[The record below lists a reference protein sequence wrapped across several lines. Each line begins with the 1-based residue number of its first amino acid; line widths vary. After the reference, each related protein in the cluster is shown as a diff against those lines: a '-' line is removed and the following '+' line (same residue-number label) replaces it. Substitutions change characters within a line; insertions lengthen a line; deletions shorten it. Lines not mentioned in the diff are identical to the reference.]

1 MIVESNCLEDVIDFV
16 ILSQKF
22 LPLGIGFL
30 EADDVGVTFN
40 YRFCNLCGILAP
52 IAVADVVDIESCNG
66 EAFHFVVV
74 IENDTITNVGTEYK
88 FRMLRISCWKVSNV
102 AHTMLWELGMIFS
115 NVAHRDGKVS

>member
-88 FRMLRISCWKVSNV
+88 VSNV
-102 AHTMLWELGMIFS
+102 AHFMLESFECCAFHALGTGNDS